1 MKRFRKMRNR
11 RMLRVP
17 PLALAWALVSLVCCA
32 GAESS
37 RSVAVAGDRNAAS
50 AATAAPA
57 QAAGQVP
64 LPNKSNTL
72 HFAVIGD
79 NGTGDRPEYQLAE
92 QLAAWY
98 ARFQFPLVVM
108 MGDNIYG
115 SDRPQ
120 DFVNKFEAPYKT
132 LLDKGVKFYA
142 SLGNHDSREQR
153 HYKLYN
159 MEGKLYYSFKAP
171 KEDVRFFAL
180 ESTYMDQDQLKWIE
194 EELKKSGEKWKIAYF
209 HHPLYSSAGTH
220 GSQLKLRAVLE
231 PLFVQYNVSMVLNGH
246 DHTYERIKPQNGIQY
261 FVEGSSGQL
270 RRGDLRRG
278 SPLTAFGND
287 ITNTFM
293 LMEIDGDTLTFNA
306 IDASGAVIDSGI
318 ISRRK

>member
-1 MKRFRKMRNR
+1 MSHR
-11 RMLRVP
+11 RLTPWATAGV
-17 PLALAWALVSLVCCA
+17 LAALACL
-32 GAESS
+32 
-37 RSVAVAGDRNAAS
+37 S
-50 AATAAPA
+50 AAAARQQP
-57 QAAGQVP
+57 QVP
-64 LPNKSNTL
+64 LPNKPDTL

-79 NGTGDRPEYQLAE
+79 NGNGEKPEYDIGQQMLN
-92 QLAAWY
+92 WY
-98 ARFQFPLVVM
+98 NRFQFPIVVM

-120 DFVNKFEAPYKT
+120 DFVKKFEAPYKG

-153 HYKLYN
+153 YYKLFN
-159 MEGKLYYSFKAP
+159 MAGKLYYAFKAP

-180 ESTYMDQDQLKWIE
+180 ESSYMDPDQITWIE
-194 EELKKSGEKWKIAYF
+194 DELKKSNEKWKIVYF

-231 PLFVQYNVSMVLNGH
+231 PLFIQYNVSLVLSGH

-270 RRGDLRRG
+270 RSGDLRPG
-278 SPLTAFGND
+278 SPLTAFGTD
-287 ITNTFM
+287 TDQTFM
-293 LMEIDGDTLTFNA
+293 LMEVDGDNLTFNT
-306 IDASGAVIDSGI
+306 INREGTVIDSGVI
-318 ISRRK
+318 ARRKKNP